1 MSAGLTS
8 SDSMFS
14 VRVTPWHGLGAVLDR
29 PPATVAEA
37 IEAAGLG
44 WGVVKKALATDL
56 GSDLPDVLRYKRFPG
71 YYATVRQDTG
81 EELGVVGERRT
92 APSPNRL
99 IWRGVCQGSS
109 LSDGVVVGV
118 AGALAGRHG
127 RKVRSV
133 RLRGQ
138 AHMRGLVPQDP
149 CSSPGSQSRNGRR
162 PLVPVAHSRF
172 AGLRATV
179 LGLPVCS
186 CAPRQPPGRDRVG
199 VVVSPGSRPPS
210 RTRRARERTA
220 IATVPVGLPRSCPQV
235 RPALVQA
242 PLCAPRDLRRHAGPG
257 RPGGARAAPDARAG
271 DGSGEQPRPAA
282 AARASGRPW

>member
-1 MSAGLTS
+1 MIPSEPDDLLALGARGVREREARQALQEYVRRHKRAGWERSTRCGGRLARLFLHPRAGLRPGLRPAPHRVGPPIQRRAAMSAGLTS

-99 IWRGVCQGSS
+99 IWRSVCQPSGSS
-109 LSDGVVVGV
+109 VDVGLV
-118 AGALAGRHG
+118 AGGALSGRHG
-127 RKVRSV
+127 RKVQCG

-138 AHMRGLVPQDP
+138 TDIRGLVT
-149 CSSPGSQSRNGRR
+149 SRPVFVAARCLRAGAARR
-162 PLVPVAHSRF
+162 EPAAHS
-172 AGLRATV
+172 V
-179 LGLPVCS
+179 LASL
-186 CAPRQPPGRDRVG
+186 A
-199 VVVSPGSRPPS
+199 
-210 RTRRARERTA
+210 RR
-220 IATVPVGLPRSCPQV
+220 
-235 RPALVQA
+235 
-242 PLCAPRDLRRHAGPG
+242 
-257 RPGGARAAPDARAG
+257 
-271 DGSGEQPRPAA
+271 
-282 AARASGRPW
+282 